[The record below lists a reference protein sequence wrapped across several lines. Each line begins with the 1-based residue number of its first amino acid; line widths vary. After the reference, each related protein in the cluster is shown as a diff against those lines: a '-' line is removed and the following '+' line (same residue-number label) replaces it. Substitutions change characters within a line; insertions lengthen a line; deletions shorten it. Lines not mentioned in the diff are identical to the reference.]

1 MIQAQTRLMTSKTHF
16 SFEFQY
22 TDASQATQ
30 AERDKVM
37 DSLGPTLQALFATG
51 DAAATVEESDSHK
64 GSNNKIVEL
73 VTTLEDAQ
81 IAEILKRFCEQHAVT
96 FSALE

>member
-1 MIQAQTRLMTSKTHF
+1 MVDKTHF

-37 DSLGPTLQALFATG
+37 ASLGPTLQALFATG
-51 DAAATVEESDSHK
+51 DAAATVEVSDSHK
-64 GSNNKIVEL
+64 GSSNKIVEL
-73 VTTLEDAQ
+73 LTTLEDTQ
-81 IAEILKRFCEQHAVT
+81 IGEILKRFCEQHAIA